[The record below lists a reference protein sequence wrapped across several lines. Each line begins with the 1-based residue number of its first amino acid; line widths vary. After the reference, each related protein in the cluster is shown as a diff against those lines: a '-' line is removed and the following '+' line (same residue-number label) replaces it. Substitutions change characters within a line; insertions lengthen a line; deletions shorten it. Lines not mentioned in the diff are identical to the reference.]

1 MAIINLT
8 DGNTYTFAKVN
19 DAATILDS
27 SDYAHARRKLRNGL
41 ELTGSL
47 YMKPPGN
54 GDAFRIYDDDYNEVL
69 VSIFNN
75 GRRGQFQLYDQ
86 SQQTAPVVRIS
97 ASPTTD
103 TIFDAGNS
111 VAIGHNSDA
120 STDAR
125 LYVRAEHSD
134 NDLPIIVSDH
144 RGSATTTYLFEGKNQ
159 GTTTVHINNGGNIYN
174 TNGTYAQI
182 SSDERLKENIENLPN
197 TTLDKL
203 MNVSAVTFNWKG
215 GYSDVGLDSDETQ
228 TGFIAQN
235 VQTYFPDLVLPSPI
249 KKEKIPFDD
258 PLTINQAGFT
268 PYLVKAI
275 QQLNSKIE
283 VLEARIQELENQ

>member
-1 MAIINLT
+1 MALIDLS

-19 DAATILDS
+19 GDATILDS
-27 SDYAHARRKLRNGL
+27 SDYAHARRVLRKGL
-41 ELTGSL
+41 EVSGSFYL
-47 YMKPPGN
+47 KPETN
-54 GDAFRIYDDDYNEVL
+54 GDAFRIFDDDNDDIV

-75 GRRGQFQLYDQ
+75 STNGRIQLYDATVQ
-86 SQQTAPVVRIS
+86 ATPLVRIS
-97 ASPTTD
+97 SNANPTY
-103 TIFDAGNS
+103 FDAGNT

-120 STDAR
+120 STNAK
-125 LYVRAEHSD
+125 LYVREEHSSESE
-134 NDLPIIVSDH
+134 PIIVSDH
-144 RGSATTTYLFEGKNQ
+144 RGSATLSYLFEGKNQ

-174 TNGTYAQI
+174 ANGTYGQI

-203 MNVSAVTFNWKG
+203 MNVNAVTFNWKDG
-215 GYSDVGLDSDETQ
+215 FSDVGLESNGAH

-235 VQTYFPDLVLPSPI
+235 VQTYFPDLVHPSPI

-268 PYLVKAI
+268 PYLVKSI

-283 VLEARIQELENQ
+283 VLEARIQQLENQ

>member
-27 SDYAHARRKLRNGL
+27 SDYAHARRTLRNGL
-41 ELTGSL
+41 ELTGSF
-47 YMKPPGN
+47 YMKAASN

-75 GRRGQFQLYDQ
+75 SRNGRIQLYDQ
-86 SQQTAPVVRIS
+86 TVQTAPVVRIS
-97 ASPTTD
+97 ANANPTY
-103 TIFDAGNS
+103 FDADGGS

-120 STDAR
+120 STNAR

-134 NDLPIIVSDH
+134 EEEPIIVSDH
-144 RGSATTTYLFEGKNQ
+144 RGSATLSYLFEGKNS

-174 TNGTYAQI
+174 ANGTYAQI

-203 MNVSAVTFNWKG
+203 MNVNAVTFNWKDG
-215 GYSDVGLDSDETQ
+215 FSDVGLESDETH

-235 VQTYFPDLVLPSPI
+235 VQTYFPDLVHPSPI
-249 KKEKIPFDD
+249 KKEKIPFED